1 MVRSSGS
8 ARACGAPCTI
18 YGRSRPTLKHLP
30 APSGGTSARPRRAAR
45 WRQQPG
51 SRRLGA
57 WPSCGA
63 AGTVVGGRA
72 AMRRRSRGA
81 LVLRR
86 RARTA
91 HATRETHVC
100 ACAQPPHASP
110 CADRLPILPPA
121 CVGRLCA
128 SGGAMAS
135 RLAQRAVMRRSMYQF
150 VLFCA
155 RLCPTSRR
163 RAEVRRR
170 APRGPRLGRLGPVPS
185 AWVRGRAAV
194 RRARSWAAVRARGG
208 PLADAA
214 RPDARACAPS
224 HAFFVRFG
232 TEVVVFSRGDP

>member
-163 RAEVRRR
+163 RAEARRR

-185 AWVRGRAAV
+185 ARTG
-194 RRARSWAAVRARGG
+194 RRALGALGVRLVGDRCAAIPMGLLLLLSSLVRNRAMAG
-208 PLADAA
+208 PISA
-214 RPDARACAPS
+214 RPSLP
-224 HAFFVRFG
+224 
-232 TEVVVFSRGDP
+232 